1 LRTLTENRIRSCAL
15 GLLLAVTAICL
26 ALACSRSDPEQASR
40 AAPGAT
46 GGSTTA
52 TPAQG
57 SQVSAPSAQQLALSG
72 GEATVFD
79 DSKDAFARSAPNL
92 TSEERAAFSVG
103 NNFFNDNWVTAPA
116 STDARDGLGPL
127 FNAQS
132 CSSCHNHDGR
142 GQPPTKTTD
151 PELGLLLRLSVPN
164 PDGGAPLPDPVYGGQ
179 LQDRALTG
187 VPKEGTIKI
196 TTDEVVGTYADG
208 SSYTLLRPR
217 YDIVDLGYGPPSEDL
232 MISPRVAPAVFGVG
246 LLEAVPEHDV
256 VVAAD
261 PDDTN
266 GDGISGRANRVVDPA
281 TGQET
286 LGRLGWK
293 ANVATV
299 EAQVTGAFHGD
310 IGIASNLVPGQEC
323 TATQTA
329 CNGAITGGTPEIDDA
344 KVGRVVFYDRTLAVP
359 ARRHVKD
366 PDNAKGAELFT
377 AIGCAA
383 CHTTELHTAKDGPIA
398 ALNDQTIR
406 PYTDLLLHDMG
417 EGLADN
423 RPDGL
428 ATGTEWRTAPLWGIG
443 LTKTVSRHTRFLHD
457 GRARDLTEA
466 VLWHGGEAD
475 AAQQRFR
482 ELTAEDRRRLI
493 SFLDSL

>member
-1 LRTLTENRIRSCAL
+1 MSTSRSPERRA
-15 GLLLAVTAICL
+15 GGAWGPVLLLAVTALVL
-26 ALACSRSDPEQASR
+26 AIACAGSAPE
-40 AAPGAT
+40 AAQPRPPGAAT
-46 GGSTTA
+46 EGSEPRGTVA
-52 TPAQG
+52 
-57 SQVSAPSAQQLALSG
+57 APSAEQLALSG
-72 GEATVFD
+72 GETTVFD

-92 TSEERAAFSVG
+92 SAQERAAFSVG

-132 CSSCHNHDGR
+132 CSSCHSHDGR
-142 GQPPTKTTD
+142 GQPPTKADD
-151 PELGLLLRLSVPN
+151 PELGLLLRLSVPD
-164 PDGGAPLPDPVYGGQ
+164 PAGGAPLPDPVYGGQ
-179 LQDRALTG
+179 LQDRSING
-187 VPKEGTIKI
+187 VAKEGMIRI

-208 SSYTLLRPR
+208 SSYTLARPR
-217 YDIVDLGYGPPSEDL
+217 YDIVDLGYGPPSPDL

-246 LLEAVPEHDV
+246 LLEAVPEQDV
-256 VVAAD
+256 VAAAD
-261 PDDTN
+261 PDDAN
-266 GDGISGRANRVVDPA
+266 GDGISGRPNRVVDPA
-281 TGQET
+281 TGKEA

-310 IGIASNLVPGQEC
+310 IGIASTLAPGQGC
-323 TATQTA
+323 TPTQTA
-329 CNGAITGGTPEIDDA
+329 CNAAIAGGTPEIDDA

-359 ARRHVKD
+359 ARRHVED
-366 PDNAKGAELFT
+366 PDNAKGAQLFT
-377 AIGCAA
+377 EIGCAA

-417 EGLADN
+417 EGLADD
-423 RPDGL
+423 RPDGA

-466 VLWHGGEAD
+466 VLWHGGEA
-475 AAQQRFR
+475 AGAQQRFR
-482 ELTAEDRRRLI
+482 ELSAEDRRRLVG
-493 SFLDSL
+493 FLESL